1 MFSLKQKGFT
11 IVELVIVIAVI
22 AILAA
27 VLIPTFTII
36 IKNAEVS
43 TAFQACKSA
52 SSLYLLQEMKKDPTK
67 TAKQIFEDIYFA
79 YDSDGDGIEVGEYK
93 FFYIKPNYDQMV
105 TSVPQYTVGATERW
119 YQIPDTSVYHK
130 K

>member
-1 MFSLKQKGFT
+1 MFSRTKKAFT

-27 VLIPTFTII
+27 VLIPTFATV
-36 IKNAEVS
+36 IKSSEVS
-43 TAFQACKSA
+43 TALQACKSG
-52 SSLYLLQEMKKDPTK
+52 SSLYLLREMKEDPTK
-67 TAKQIFEDIYFA
+67 TAKEIFKDIYFA

-93 FFYIKPNYDQMV
+93 FFYNSNGDQMV
-105 TSVPQYTVGATERW
+105 TSVPQYTVGATDRW
-119 YQIPDTSVYHK
+119 HQIPDTSVYHK

>member
-1 MFSLKQKGFT
+1 MFSRTKKAFT

-27 VLIPTFTII
+27 VLIPTFASV
-36 IKNAEVS
+36 IKNAEQS
-43 TAFQACKSA
+43 TALQACKSG
-52 SSLYLLQEMKKDPTK
+52 SSLYLLREMKEDPTK
-67 TAKQIFEDIYFA
+67 TAKEIFKDIYFA

-93 FFYIKPNYDQMV
+93 FFYTQPNYDQMV
-105 TSVPQYTVGATERW
+105 TSVPQYTVGATDRW

>member
-1 MFSLKQKGFT
+1 MLKFKKKGFT

-43 TAFQACKSA
+43 TAFQACKSG
-52 SSLYLLQEMKKDPTK
+52 SSLYLLREMKEDPTK
-67 TAKQIFEDIYFA
+67 TAKEIFKDIYFA

-93 FFYIKPNYDQMV
+93 FFYNSNGDQMV
-105 TSVPQYTVGATERW
+105 TSVPQYTVGATDRW

>member
-1 MFSLKQKGFT
+1 MFSRTKKAFT

-27 VLIPTFTII
+27 VLIPTFATV
-36 IKNAEVS
+36 IKSSEVS
-43 TAFQACKSA
+43 TALQACKSG
-52 SSLYLLQEMKKDPTK
+52 SSLYLLREMKEDPTK
-67 TAKQIFEDIYFA
+67 TAKEIFKDIYFA